1 LSYKAVDVDAYSNL
15 DNDTWSYYEALALV
29 ICLGYQCSQL
39 RLWWKLIEVN
49 FEDGLKQFSDDKHA
63 LELEEYAVNNNG
75 EANLYVEHL
84 SVNQPQYISYE
95 ELLQLAHAFLD
106 EDEGERNGA
115 HVDENDGAEVGH
127 EDVQHV
133 VQMLKLVLRW
143 RGEEAPKGGTDG
155 GVGPYENDVVDD
167 GGSQNVV
174 NESGDVVCHNE
185 NGADNVMSTGQF
197 EDEDDSFSPSTSK
210 ASDEDI
216 DDDTEFVD
224 DMGSADNTGACLAHF
239 AFDLPNMDDVGDDV
253 DANYMSEELDN
264 GSKSDEDGNFRPRRS
279 IGFGPHELC
288 KEFKFRLHMQFSSL
302 TQFKE
307 AIMEHFVLNE
317 KEVIFIKNIKKGA
330 RVVCSQ
336 KCGFLCL
343 VSRVG
348 RTETFEVKTLTD
360 EHTCPRVFNKKNAKS
375 KWVAR
380 QILDRLKSN
389 PHMTMNEVVDD
400 IRSRYATSITSV
412 TSYKA
417 RQIALAIVE
426 GDAIK

>member
-1 LSYKAVDVDAYSNL
+1 MFVGVGSVCNEGMWVGLVYEFVKDHQLSYKAVDVDAYSNL

-279 IGFGPHELC
+279 IGIRVRRKEPGPIEWALSNKVRKIRVAMPCRRCDEQNHNVRTC
-288 KEFKFRLHMQFSSL
+288 KKPAPSAPTSRPDPANSTTTTIPTTVVPPEAANLAPVVRL
-302 TQFKE
+302 E
-307 AIMEHFVLNE
+307 AV
-317 KEVIFIKNIKKGA
+317 
-330 RVVCSQ
+330 
-336 KCGFLCL
+336 
-343 VSRVG
+343 
-348 RTETFEVKTLTD
+348 
-360 EHTCPRVFNKKNAKS
+360 
-375 KWVAR
+375 
-380 QILDRLKSN
+380 
-389 PHMTMNEVVDD
+389 
-400 IRSRYATSITSV
+400 TSTSV
-412 TSYKA
+412 TTPAS
-417 RQIALAIVE
+417 VVTTS
-426 GDAIK
+426 